1 MSDLLHK
8 VSIAVLEGDIDLVAS
23 LVKKLIEQGEEAKT
37 ILNGGLMPGMDEI
50 AVRFSGGDMFI
61 PEVLA
66 SAEAMHAG
74 NNLLR
79 ALLVKDNV
87 EKKGKIVL
95 GTVAGDL
102 HDIGKKIV
110 GMMLEGSGFEVI
122 DIGMDVP
129 AARFLEAAKKE
140 KPDIIGM
147 SALLTTTMPA
157 MQEVIE
163 ILKEEG
169 LDKEIAVMIG
179 GAPVTDE
186 YAKRIGA
193 HYSYDAGSAVE
204 LANRLVGYERQ
215 QA

>member
-1 MSDLLHK
+1 
-8 VSIAVLEGDIDLVAS
+8 ELVVS
-23 LVKKLIEQGEEAKT
+23 LVKKLIAQGEDAKK
-37 ILNGGLMPGMDEI
+37 ILDEGLMPGMDEI

-74 NNLLR
+74 NELLR

-87 EKKGKIVL
+87 EKRGKVVL

-102 HDIGKKIV
+102 HDIGKRIV
-110 GMMLEGSGFEVI
+110 GMMLEGSGYEVI
-122 DIGMDVP
+122 DLGMDVP
-129 AARFLEAAKKE
+129 SSRFLEAAKKE

-157 MQEVIE
+157 MQEVVE

-169 LDKEIAVMIG
+169 LDKEIEVMIG
-179 GAPVTDE
+179 GAPVSDE

-204 LANRLVGYERQ
+204 LANRLVGYVRR
-215 QA
+215 